1 MTWLRFVVWVL
12 GVGCWV
18 SVSMFCC
25 VWPSYVSS
33 TWQFC
38 VTLFSFHFP
47 LPLLVLVILAPDVAT
62 SIYPATNNVTQPST
76 PQTSFTLLQ
85 NSIVNGVAIDEICF
99 ACIRSYFHRCHSQLI
114 NTLFISRDEDII
126 IRPRLPHH
134 ILRHPCLCS
143 SCPTILTTPN
153 PNNTDNNTAPSST
166 PIEPPPNPP
175 KHVIPYL
182 PRLLLHP
189 RRISFR
195 RQIRNQIGLSQTGQT
210 APSRR
215 QPQQGHHARI
225 PRYQSSLRGIE
236 RR

>member
-1 MTWLRFVVWVL
+1 
-12 GVGCWV
+12 
-18 SVSMFCC
+18 MFGQ
-25 VWPSYVSS
+25 SYVSS

-38 VTLFSFHFP
+38 VTFLISLSLSTFHFSFWRP
-47 LPLLVLVILAPDVAT
+47 T
-62 SIYPATNNVTQPST
+62 SPPPSSDQQRNHQRHK
-76 PQTSFTLLQ
+76 PVSSLLQ
-85 NSIVNGVAIDEICF
+85 NSIVKGVAIDEICF

-143 SCPTILTTPN
+143 SCPTTLTTPN

-225 PRYQSSLRGIE
+225 PRYQSSLRGTG